1 MKFKIT
7 AEVEIDDE
15 SSHLPVTCDAA
26 SMKKEGEK
34 VVSDI
39 VKDLLYD
46 IDDIEINSIKVTK
59 VCMIIKNLLLYLGTL
74 GGCQTKTE
82 EKHGKKQLAGM
93 LISCH

>member
-26 SMKKEGEK
+26 SKKKEGEK

-39 VKDLLYD
+39 VKAVSYTHL
-46 IDDIEINSIKVTK
+46 
-59 VCMIIKNLLLYLGTL
+59 TL
-74 GGCQTKTE
+74 PTTPYV
-82 EKHGKKQLAGM
+82 
-93 LISCH
+93 

>member
-15 SSHLPVTCDAA
+15 SGHLPITCDAA
-26 SMKKEGEK
+26 SKKKEGEK

-46 IDDIEINSIKVTK
+46 IDDIEINSIKVTN
-59 VCMIIKNLLLYLGTL
+59 V
-74 GGCQTKTE
+74 
-82 EKHGKKQLAGM
+82 
-93 LISCH
+93 

>member
-7 AEVEIDDE
+7 AEVEIVDE

-26 SMKKEGEK
+26 SKKKEGEK
-34 VVSDI
+34 VISDI

-59 VCMIIKNLLLYLGTL
+59 V
-74 GGCQTKTE
+74 
-82 EKHGKKQLAGM
+82 
-93 LISCH
+93 

>member
-7 AEVEIDDE
+7 AEVEIDVE

-26 SMKKEGEK
+26 SKKKEGER
-34 VVSDI
+34 VITDI

-59 VCMIIKNLLLYLGTL
+59 I
-74 GGCQTKTE
+74 
-82 EKHGKKQLAGM
+82 
-93 LISCH
+93 

>member
-1 MKFKIT
+1 MKFKIV

-26 SMKKEGEK
+26 SKKKEGEK

-46 IDDIEINSIKVTK
+46 IDDIEFNRIKVTR
-59 VCMIIKNLLLYLGTL
+59 I
-74 GGCQTKTE
+74 
-82 EKHGKKQLAGM
+82 
-93 LISCH
+93 

>member
-15 SSHLPVTCDAA
+15 SSHLPVTSDAA
-26 SMKKEGEK
+26 SKKKEGEK

-46 IDDIEINSIKVTK
+46 IDDIEINSIKVTR
-59 VCMIIKNLLLYLGTL
+59 I
-74 GGCQTKTE
+74 
-82 EKHGKKQLAGM
+82 
-93 LISCH
+93 

>member
-15 SSHLPVTCDAA
+15 SSYLTVTCDAT
-26 SMKKEGEK
+26 SKKKEGEK

-39 VKDLLYD
+39 VKDLLND

-59 VCMIIKNLLLYLGTL
+59 V
-74 GGCQTKTE
+74 
-82 EKHGKKQLAGM
+82 
-93 LISCH
+93 

>member
-15 SSHLPVTCDAA
+15 SSHLPITWDAA
-26 SMKKEGEK
+26 SKKKEGEK

-59 VCMIIKNLLLYLGTL
+59 I
-74 GGCQTKTE
+74 
-82 EKHGKKQLAGM
+82 
-93 LISCH
+93 

>member
-7 AEVEIDDE
+7 AAVEIDDA

-26 SMKKEGEK
+26 AKKKEGEK
-34 VVSDI
+34 VISDI

-59 VCMIIKNLLLYLGTL
+59 I
-74 GGCQTKTE
+74 
-82 EKHGKKQLAGM
+82 
-93 LISCH
+93 

>member
-15 SSHLPVTCDAA
+15 SSHLPVTCDAT
-26 SMKKEGEK
+26 SKKKEGER
-34 VVSDI
+34 VISDI

-59 VCMIIKNLLLYLGTL
+59 I
-74 GGCQTKTE
+74 
-82 EKHGKKQLAGM
+82 
-93 LISCH
+93 

>member
-15 SSHLPVTCDAA
+15 TIHLHENCDAA
-26 SMKKEGEK
+26 SKKKEGEK

-39 VKDLLYD
+39 VKDLLDD

-59 VCMIIKNLLLYLGTL
+59 I
-74 GGCQTKTE
+74 
-82 EKHGKKQLAGM
+82 
-93 LISCH
+93 